1 MLGQYFSI
9 DIPLVAET
17 VGRALEVVTCVL
29 GHSRTGLWS
38 GGEYN
43 CIGW

>member
-29 GHSRTGLWS
+29 GHSLTGLWS